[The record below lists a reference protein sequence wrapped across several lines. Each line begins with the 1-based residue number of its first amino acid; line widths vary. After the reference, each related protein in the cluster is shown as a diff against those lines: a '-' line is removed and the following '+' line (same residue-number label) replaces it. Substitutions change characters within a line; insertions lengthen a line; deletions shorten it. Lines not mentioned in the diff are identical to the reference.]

1 MFLLHKL
8 TYTLYNRHIALSSCF
23 YIIIQLFQ
31 ERLSYKGGKA
41 YAMML
46 KVILGNGAFCGGLSE
61 PVLKVL

>member
-23 YIIIQLFQ
+23 HIIIQLFQ

-41 YAMML
+41 YPMML
-46 KVILGNGAFCGGLSE
+46 KVILGNGAFCRGLNE